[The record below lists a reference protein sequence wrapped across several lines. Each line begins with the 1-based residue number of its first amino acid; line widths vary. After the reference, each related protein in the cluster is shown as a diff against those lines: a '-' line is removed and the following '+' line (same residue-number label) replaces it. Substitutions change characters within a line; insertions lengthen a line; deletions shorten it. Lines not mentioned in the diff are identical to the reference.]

1 MCDATVWAP
10 LQPAL
15 DTVAPCQVVDH
26 GAADSLPQMARQL
39 LDAAPPTF
47 ALAGHSM
54 GGRVALE
61 VVRLAPQRVR
71 RLALLDTGH
80 LARPAGAA
88 GEDEARKRHALLDL
102 ARHEGVA
109 AMARQWV
116 QGMVHPERLGDAE
129 LIERI
134 VVMFERHGAD
144 VFRRQVRAL
153 LQRPDATDVLAR
165 LRVPV
170 LVLCGRQDS
179 WAPPSQHE
187 ALAALIPD
195 PPTLQV
201 VDDAGHMSTMEQPQA
216 VAQALRAWLLTPP
229 VCG

>member
-10 LQPAL
+10 LLPAL
-15 DTVAPCQVVDH
+15 GAAANCQVVDH
-26 GAADSLPQMARQL
+26 GTADSLAQMARQL
-39 LDAAPPTF
+39 LDTAPPTF

-61 VVRLAPQRVR
+61 VVRQAPQRVR

-80 LARPAGAA
+80 LARAGGAA

-102 ARHEGVA
+102 ARREGVA

-116 QGMVHPERLGDAE
+116 QGMVHPARCDDHTLVDT
-129 LIERI
+129 I
-134 VVMFERHGAD
+134 VAMFARKTADIFER
-144 VFRRQVRAL
+144 QIRAL
-153 LQRPDATDVLAR
+153 LARPDATPVLQS

-187 ALAALIPD
+187 ALAALIPGS
-195 PPTLQV
+195 PTLRV
-201 VDDAGHMSTMEQPQA
+201 VDDAGHMSTLERPAA
-216 VAQALRAWLLTPP
+216 VGQALRAWLDP
-229 VCG
+229 VSG